1 MSNVV
6 HLIPVVVPR
15 IATQLEQAVF
25 NGSGVADELICGLD
39 EGKPKE
45 QAVREAAESLIDEAA
60 SCQSQEERMAL
71 FEGFVAELVDFK
83 R

>member
-6 HLIPVVVPR
+6 HLMPVFVHRV
-15 IATQLEQAVF
+15 ATPTQQAGF
-25 NGSGVADELICGLD
+25 NGSMVATELICGLD

-60 SCQSQEERMAL
+60 SCHSQEERMAL